1 MLEDPLVLGTAGIVC
16 GVIVAILAARYRTG
30 ASRRA
35 AAPAPAR
42 VRGRI
47 IVSGLSAAQTK
58 TILGDFARLYDL
70 DAQTFAALPT
80 RDAMEVRWTRAITS
94 DIALFLV
101 NYLTYPGDRQVSGA
115 PPQAV
120 GVIAVPADIAHDG
133 VTPGTLAKIFVPE
146 GDTEHDLVHALTA
159 GGRAFRISFTRMKWE
174 PVATPKAPALADKV
188 AFALEG

>member
-133 VTPGTLAKIFVPE
+133 VTPARWPRFSCRRAIPNMISSTPSP
-146 GDTEHDLVHALTA
+146 LVAAPSASAL
-159 GGRAFRISFTRMKWE
+159 
-174 PVATPKAPALADKV
+174 PA
-188 AFALEG
+188 